1 MTENT
6 ITFLFLS
13 QTQVISKIDKEKNNN
28 RIP

>member
-6 ITFLFLS
+6 ITFLILS
-13 QTQVISKIDKEKNNN
+13 ETQVISKIDKEKNNN